1 MERICVYCGSSSGS
15 TPRHLDAAHRLG
27 QTLARR
33 KLGLIYGGAR
43 VGLMGRVADAALEE
57 GGEVTGII
65 PRAFASRVAHEGL
78 TKLHVVDTMHVRKNL
93 MFEMADAFI
102 ALPGGFGTL
111 EEILEIL
118 TWAQI
123 GIHSKPCG
131 IINVDG
137 YFDSFLSF
145 LDNTVSSGFVKPEHR
160 RMLLVAET
168 PEEMLQQM
176 ESYRV
181 FEVSKWAESETEML

>member
-1 MERICVYCGSSSGS
+1 MERICVYCGSSSGF
-15 TPRHLDAAHRLG
+15 TPRYLDVAQRLG

-33 KLGLIYGGAR
+33 KLGLVYGGAR
-43 VGLMGRVADAALEE
+43 VGLMGRVADAALAE
-57 GGEVTGII
+57 GGDVFGVI

-111 EEILEIL
+111 EEILEML

-123 GIHSKPCG
+123 GIHDKPCG
-131 IINVDG
+131 IINTDG

-145 LDNTVSSGFVKPEHR
+145 LNNAVSNGFVKPEHR
-160 RMLLVAET
+160 RMLLVAGN
-168 PEEMLQQM
+168 PEEMLQKI

-181 FEVSKWAESETEML
+181 VEVSKWTEIL